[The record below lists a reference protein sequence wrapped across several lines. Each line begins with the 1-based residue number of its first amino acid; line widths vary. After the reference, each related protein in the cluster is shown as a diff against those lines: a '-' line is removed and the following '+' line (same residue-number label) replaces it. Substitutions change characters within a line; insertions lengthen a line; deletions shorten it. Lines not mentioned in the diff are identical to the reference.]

1 MWIIAIAWMYVA
13 VLMALAEAFNAN
25 GSVLGAIFT
34 FLLYGVGPLA
44 LVLYLF
50 GTPAR
55 RKALKRRELLA
66 AAPASQAAADPVP
79 PALASASDPDRGAH
93 AAGDASITPVRE
105 EP

>member
-55 RKALKRRELLA
+55 RKALKKRELLESTS
-66 AAPASQAAADPVP
+66 ASPPAADPTHS
-79 PALASASDPDRGAH
+79 ALASASDPDRGAH
-93 AAGDASITPVRE
+93 AAGDAGIAPVRK